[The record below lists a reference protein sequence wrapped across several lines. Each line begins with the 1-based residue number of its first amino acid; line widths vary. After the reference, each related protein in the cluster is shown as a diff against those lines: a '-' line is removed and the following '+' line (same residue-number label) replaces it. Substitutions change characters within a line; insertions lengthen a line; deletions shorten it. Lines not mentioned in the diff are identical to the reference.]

1 MKRHFFRLMAFM
13 AAAAIV
19 LASCEKTS
27 TDETES
33 GLKDDTEQNG
43 DNPGGNTGGTNPG
56 TTPGADYSASL
67 NGSAYVPILVDAVSA
82 AKIQNKVITNLSVD
96 DQAIFLYVWE
106 NTYLGGEPDGLSFY
120 GTLEKWTSLIVGTVG
135 WSGAGWCI
143 SDKADVNPN
152 FKPVPGFLS
161 SMNEAKDWYFHFGY
175 KNIRNIPQLMTVIWG
190 GMEYKFA
197 YGADYNEYN
206 ESGAFVKTHKAIA
219 PTSGAFQ
226 IGVWNEYEINL
237 LDMGIDFT
245 KETIGNYLV
254 VNTEPTSGNTLDLD
268 AVFFYKK

>member
-1 MKRHFFRLMAFM
+1 
-13 AAAAIV
+13 
-19 LASCEKTS
+19 
-27 TDETES
+27 
-33 GLKDDTEQNG
+33 
-43 DNPGGNTGGTNPG
+43 
-56 TTPGADYSASL
+56 
-67 NGSAYVPILVDAVSA
+67 
-82 AKIQNKVITNLSVD
+82 
-96 DQAIFLYVWE
+96 
-106 NTYLGGEPDGLSFY
+106 
-120 GTLEKWTSLIVGTVG
+120 
-135 WSGAGWCI
+135 
-143 SDKADVNPN
+143 
-152 FKPVPGFLS
+152 
-161 SMNEAKDWYFHFGY
+161 
-175 KNIRNIPQLMTVIWG
+175 MTVIWG